1 LSTACEQL
9 VCNPRN
15 STIFASANNCRSL
28 SIIFEFSSAIFFAE
42 ARNEIT
48 LNSFANYFD
57 LFWDCLIWGCF
68 VVCFGVVLGFVF
80 GFVFGVVWG
89 VALGLFWG
97 CFGFVWGLLKFATT
111 CLQTCN
117 DLCGFMY
124 VCEFCACFA

>member
-68 VVCFGVVLGFVF
+68 GVCLGVVFGFVLGVVWGVVLDLFLGLFWDCFGVVLNLFWICL
-80 GFVFGVVWG
+80 GVVK
-89 VALGLFWG
+89 VCNNLF
-97 CFGFVWGLLKFATT
+97 A
-111 CLQTCN
+111 
-117 DLCGFMY
+117 DL
-124 VCEFCACFA
+124 